1 MNEPKTLAESPWG
14 QSWIEILV
22 LYVLA
27 TVGCGM
33 LLNTHWSVAMLLAP
47 VAMLAFSLGVMLF
60 VHTLW
65 ILVIGLEKLG
75 QSFGL
80 RKSPLA

>member
-1 MNEPKTLAESPWG
+1 MNEPKTLTESPWG

-27 TVGCGM
+27 TVGSGL
-33 LLNTHWSVAMLLAP
+33 LLNSHWSVAMLLAP
-47 VAMLAFSLGVMLF
+47 LVMLAFSLGVVLF

-65 ILVIGLEKLG
+65 LLVIGLEKLG
-75 QSFGL
+75 ETCGL